1 MKFSEQEKSNYAED
15 LLQAKEYSFT
25 IKEILIGFELRSF
38 NYSCHVNQIRCQ
50 ILRSVSL
57 RTLNIIQQKTPNY
70 DLVINTNNGN
80 IELVFER
87 ILRF

>member
-1 MKFSEQEKSNYAED
+1 MKFLDQEKSNYNED
-15 LLQAKEYSFT
+15 LLRVKEYSLK
-25 IKEILIGFELRSF
+25 IKETLNSFDLRSF
-38 NYSCHVNQIRCQ
+38 NYNCHINEIRCQ
-50 ILRSVSL
+50 ILRNISL

-80 IELVFER
+80 IELVFQR

>member
-1 MKFSEQEKSNYAED
+1 MKFLDQEKSNYVED
-15 LLQAKEYSFT
+15 FLHVKKYSLE
-25 IKEILIGFELRSF
+25 IKEILNSFDLRSF
-38 NYSCHVNQIRCQ
+38 NYSCHVNEIRCQ
-50 ILRSVSL
+50 ILRNVSL

-70 DLVINTNNGN
+70 DIVINTNNSN